1 MMIFQKIGDF
11 FKNLQQKPEDVR
23 RRWLWIFVISIMVV
37 IFIFWL
43 LSFVKSMQATVS
55 PSPSPSLTP
64 TPQEIS
70 GAENSSSDFLSTFVR
85 GFKRTVSGLMSFLR
99 PIAAA
104 AARFFVT
111 IFSLVLKAG
120 DWLVRELGGIFN
132 AAKVSLQSQL

>member
-43 LSFVKSMQATVS
+43 LSFIKGMQATVS

-64 TPQEIS
+64 TPQETA
-70 GAENSSSDFLSTFVR
+70 GAENSSSNFLSIFAR
-85 GFKRTVSGLMSFLR
+85 GFKKTVSGLMSFLR
-99 PIAAA
+99 PAAAA

-120 DWLVRELGGIFN
+120 DWLVHELSDIFN
-132 AAKVSLQSQL
+132 VAKVRLQS